1 MRFQNLVDW
10 YQNYFAM
17 ILTPMKIGFPP
28 FQMRNMFLWI
38 KHWQN
43 ILGHISVSII
53 IIPTIIFMPIS
64 GPVAEM
70 IGRKKNIDY

>member
-17 ILTPMKIGFPP
+17 ILTPMKIWFPP

-38 KHWQN
+38 KHSQN